1 MNQNYGCAFCNDP
14 LFDTVKTIKSDGS
27 FQYWRRCESCGKN
40 WMGAGKFL
48 KADSVSNKELL
59 AIVEDYRQ
67 PSVRCAVRLC
77 TDNAVQEHHYLP
89 KNIAARVG
97 VMADDWPTGPL
108 CHRHH
113 ALWHWY
119 VEGFRL
125 DEKLLR
131 AEGLI

>member
-1 MNQNYGCAFCNDP
+1 MD
-14 LFDTVKTIKSDGS
+14 
-27 FQYWRRCESCGKN
+27 
-40 WMGAGKFL
+40 
-48 KADSVSNKELL
+48 KERLP
-59 AIVEDYRQ
+59 VFEDYRQ
-67 PSVRCAVRLC
+67 TKVTCAVHGC
-77 TDNAVQEHHYLP
+77 TDNIVQEHHYLP
-89 KNIAARVG
+89 HNIAARFN